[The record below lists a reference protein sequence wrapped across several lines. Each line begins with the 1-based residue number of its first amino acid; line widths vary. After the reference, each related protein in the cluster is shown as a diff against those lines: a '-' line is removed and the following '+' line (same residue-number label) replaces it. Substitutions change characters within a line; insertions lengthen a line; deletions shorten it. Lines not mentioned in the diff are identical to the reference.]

1 MENVGTVSLK
11 LAFDSKSLDKDVSS
25 TDEKLQ
31 KLGDSTNGVS
41 DKLKNGLATAGKVA
55 LGAMAAGAAAATGA
69 VVALGK
75 SALDSYAN
83 YEQLTG
89 GVETLFGAGGKS
101 LEEYAK
107 SVGKSTEQVKSK
119 YDNLILAQ
127 TNVENSANN
136 AYKTA
141 GMSANQYMET
151 VTSFSASL
159 IGSLNGD
166 TVKASKYADQAIT
179 DMSDNANKM
188 GTNMESVETAYQG
201 FAKGQFM
208 LLDNLKLGY
217 GGTKEEM
224 QRLLENASK
233 ISGIKYDISSYADIT
248 QAIHVIQTQMGITG
262 TTAAEASTTIQ
273 GSVGAMKAAWSN
285 LVTGMADNNA
295 DIDKLISN
303 FVDSIGTVA
312 ENIIPRLQIILQKI
326 PELIIKLAPLLIAQ
340 LPVLISTLLP
350 AVITAVTTI
359 FTSIMNI
366 LPQLISTIMT
376 AMINALPMM
385 ITAIVNAIPLFLQA
399 VFEIA
404 MAVVNA
410 LPVIL
415 EQLVAALPMLITG
428 IINFFIDPGNIN
440 QLLIG
445 AVRLFM
451 ALVMAIPQIIQALGQ
466 AIPQIVQAVFKML
479 ISPSF
484 WKTLLKGV
492 AMMLA
497 SLFIGI
503 VNLLV
508 AGLNNLISGV
518 TLGAVKNAIP
528 SIPSGTVN
536 GWFAM
541 AQGGLATG
549 ATPAIVGEAGTE
561 AVLPLQRNTDNWSGL
576 LANTLVDE
584 MEKQGNTS
592 GGITVNMNNYI
603 NNEMDADEI
612 GRRMMTSIRR
622 ATA

>member
-224 QRLLENASK
+224 QRLLESASK

>member
-376 AMINALPMM
+376 AIINALPMM

>member
-25 TDEKLQ
+25 TDKKLQ

-55 LGAMAAGAAAATGA
+55 LGAIAAGAAAATGA

-376 AMINALPMM
+376 AIINALPMM

>member
-41 DKLKNGLATAGKVA
+41 DKLKNGLATTGKVA

-141 GMSANQYMET
+141 RMSANHYMET

-188 GTNMESVETAYQG
+188 GTNMESVEMAYQG